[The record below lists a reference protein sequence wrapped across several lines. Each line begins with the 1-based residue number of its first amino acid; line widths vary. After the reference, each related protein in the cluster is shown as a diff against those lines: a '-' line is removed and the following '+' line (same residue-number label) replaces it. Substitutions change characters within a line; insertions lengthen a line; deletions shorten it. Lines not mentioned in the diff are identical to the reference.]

1 MSWNSL
7 LIHLF
12 YNLFQVVNIVSENEM
27 TETPHYINHRKR
39 LRERF
44 QKAGSEGMH
53 DYELLELLLTYS
65 IPRRDVKPLAKK
77 LISKF
82 GSLAGVLD
90 ANQSDLENVEGVGSM
105 SALLIHLVKE
115 IYNSYLADN
124 MMNQDV
130 LSSPEAVIEFSRVKL
145 SGLSNE
151 AFMVIYINVKNEVI
165 DYALLHEGTLDNV
178 AVYPRRI
185 VETAL
190 SKHASG
196 VILVHNHP
204 SGNPMPSRED
214 RLLTKEIADAA
225 SSLDIRVLHHLIVG
239 KDGYFSFME
248 NNILPLNN

>member
-1 MSWNSL
+1 MPWNSL

-12 YNLFQVVNIVSENEM
+12 YNLFKVVNIALESYM

-44 QKAGSEGMH
+44 QKSGSEGMH
-53 DYELLELLLTYS
+53 DYELLELLLTFS
-65 IPRRDVKPLAKK
+65 IPRRDVKLIAKE
-77 LISKF
+77 LISRF

-90 ANQSDLENVEGVGSM
+90 ARQSDLENVDGVGSM
-105 SALLIHLVKE
+105 SASLIHVVKE
-115 IYNSYLADN
+115 LYNNYLAEN
-124 MMNQDV
+124 MKNQDV

-151 AFMVIYINVKNEVI
+151 AFMVIYINVKNEVM

-178 AVYPRRI
+178 VVYPRRI

-214 RLLTKEIADAA
+214 KMLTKEIADAA
-225 SSLDIRVLHHLIVG
+225 SSLDIRVLDHLIVG

-248 NNILPLNN
+248 NDILP